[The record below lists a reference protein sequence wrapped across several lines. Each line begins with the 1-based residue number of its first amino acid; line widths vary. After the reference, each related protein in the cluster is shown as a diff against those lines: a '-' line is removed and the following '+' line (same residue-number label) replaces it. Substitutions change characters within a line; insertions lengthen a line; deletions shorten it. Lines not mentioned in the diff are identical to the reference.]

1 MLAIEN
7 NAILLKLYILFMSNH
22 IRRVYESYTKE
33 VETKTGHFNRQR
45 RLNDRIYCVTD
56 LIFRDM
62 AAAWEQ
68 PECSLAVSD

>member
-1 MLAIEN
+1 MLDIGN
-7 NAILLKLYILFMSNH
+7 NTILLKLYILFMSNH

-45 RLNDRIYCVTD
+45 RLNDRIYRVTD

-62 AAAWEQ
+62 AAA
-68 PECSLAVSD
+68 